1 METLVIDRGTS
12 LDALFS
18 FVGAERVKI
27 SKSGTGALF
36 TTIAD
41 ESEDDNVARA
51 ARRARIDAAFDSIQ
65 IDLTGF
71 KFDRDE
77 ANDYE

>member
-1 METLVIDRGTS
+1 METLLIDRSTP
-12 LDALFS
+12 LEKLFS
-18 FVGAERVKI
+18 FVGAERIRI

-36 TTIAD
+36 TTVAD
-41 ESEDDNVARA
+41 ADDDAARA

>member
-1 METLVIDRGTS
+1 METLVIDRSTP

-36 TTIAD
+36 TTVAD
-41 ESEDDNVARA
+41 ADDDAARA
-51 ARRARIDAAFDSIQ
+51 ARRARVNAAFDSIQ